1 MEGAA
6 SSPGGEHVEAFVV
19 SLVKSAV
26 GRVAADV
33 PGLNMSEADVSA
45 CVSAQLREMGLR
57 VEEQFPVVP
66 SWTTEGGASV
76 ALHARRADLAVW
88 HKRDA
93 VLVLV
98 ELKVVSGGIEERYR
112 QQAAAYAR
120 AQGCRCVLA
129 VVRKTQT
136 ALPVF
141 QEFVAEP
148 ERSAPSP

>member
-1 MEGAA
+1 M
-6 SSPGGEHVEAFVV
+6 
-19 SLVKSAV
+19 
-26 GRVAADV
+26 
-33 PGLNMSEADVSA
+33 
-45 CVSAQLREMGLR
+45 
-57 VEEQFPVVP
+57 
-66 SWTTEGGASV
+66 
-76 ALHARRADLAVW
+76 W

-129 VVRKTQT
+129 VVQKTRT

-141 QEFVAEP
+141 REFTAEP